1 MLDYIFSDPTPC
13 FTIPPLSTPARELP
27 HPDPTTHNSD
37 DPSIPR
43 LTFAELYAYTLSA
56 SPKVTKGLKE
66 ALLDLPPGSLPGKSK
81 AGQGKNR
88 KKAKVEETI
97 EGQVAPADG
106 DELADAVE
114 IENYDGLKEG
124 YMKLCLLV
132 SPGSG
137 EWVGMETN
145 V

>member
-1 MLDYIFSDPTPC
+1 MLDYIFSDTTAC
-13 FTIPPLSTPARELP
+13 FTIPPLSTPSRELP
-27 HPDPTTHNSD
+27 IPDPSTWDSD

-43 LTFAELYAYTLSA
+43 LTFAELYAYTLAA

-66 ALLDLPPGSLPGKSK
+66 ALLDLAPGSLPGKSK

-88 KKAKVEETI
+88 KKAKVEEST
-97 EGQVAPADG
+97 EGATADG
-106 DELADAVE
+106 DELADPEE

-132 SPGSG
+132 RR
-137 EWVGMETN
+137 VGRWLEY